1 MSKSTDNLRKATED
15 AASRIDRL
23 EAQLYRTKAYFE
35 AYALNNDGRVIDG
48 EIPGFNSTAID
59 IFNEVDALLGEK

>member
-23 EAQLYRTKAYFE
+23 EAQLYRTKAYFL
-35 AYALNNDGRVIDG
+35 AYAVDKGNVSFDA
-48 EIPGFNSTAID
+48 EIPGFNNTMGD
-59 IFNEVDALLGEK
+59 IFDEVDRLLSDK